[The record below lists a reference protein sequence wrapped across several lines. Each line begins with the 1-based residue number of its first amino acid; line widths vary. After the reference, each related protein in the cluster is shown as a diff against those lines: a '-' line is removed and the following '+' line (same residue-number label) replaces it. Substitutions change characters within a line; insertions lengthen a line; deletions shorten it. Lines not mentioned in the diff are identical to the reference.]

1 MRHEEGKKWAPQKAD
16 GGKSIKIQICMS
28 ERDGPSSAA
37 LSPFEFDKANCAIE
51 YGVNCG
57 RDFMRDTSGDDYAKH
72 MSRKW
77 TRERPREPRSTE
89 VPRKT
94 WID

>member
-1 MRHEEGKKWAPQKAD
+1 MGSSKGGRGEIDKNTNMYVGERWAIISRAF
-16 GGKSIKIQICMS
+16 
-28 ERDGPSSAA
+28 
-37 LSPFEFDKANCAIE
+37 PFEFDKANCAIE